1 MATISFK
8 TISLSNSP
16 TSAARLGELAI
27 STLPKIIETP
37 AAMLYVRSGVV
48 PDVTY
53 DFIPDNVTPL
63 LEMPLGTVVE
73 SMKNLENA
81 GSYINFARL
90 TSPIYCPF
98 HDSLVELRPGGNGN
112 LYSSVWTKSG
122 RKELNID
129 RFKKL
134 IQLVQPTIFEPMF
147 DGDTPVDKSTDKR
160 LSKDRERSRRFLENS
175 LENQTIVTNTIIPL
189 VGGQDKRQRQLYLN
203 DILRLLPNHEKNIF
217 GISFEGFHSYGPST
231 ENIQLDSLKSL
242 IDETRTKLKDYK
254 HLLFT
259 MPLIW
264 RPDNV
269 IRGIDLGLD
278 LFSGAYVAHISDRAT
293 ILTFRYHDQMPSNIP
308 GTDYIISSKEYATG
322 KKPLLSDCKC
332 YTCQNYSQAYVY
344 HLIQTKELLARTLI
358 TIHNLYHYHA
368 FFEQIR
374 TNLKSNTWNEYRA
387 MILDQYS
394 NEEQQ
399 QQQQK

>member
-8 TISLSNSP
+8 TISFSNST

-27 STLPKIIETP
+27 STIPKIIETP

-53 DFIPDNVTPL
+53 DFVPDNVTRL
-63 LEMPLGTVVE
+63 LEIPLGTVVE

-81 GSYINFARL
+81 GSYMNFARL
-90 TSPIYCPF
+90 TSPIFTPF
-98 HDSLVELRPGGNGN
+98 HDSLVELRPGGSGN

-134 IQLVQPTIFEPMF
+134 IQLVQPTLYEPMF
-147 DGDTPVDKSTDKR
+147 DGDTPIDKSTDKR

-175 LENQTIVTNTIIPL
+175 LENQTITSNIILPL
-189 VGGQDKRQRQLYLN
+189 VGGHDQRQRQLYLN
-203 DILRLLPNHEKNIF
+203 DILRLMPTYEKNIF

-231 ENIQLDSLKSL
+231 ENIQLDSLKPL

-269 IRGIDLGLD
+269 IHGIDLGLD

-293 ILTFRYHDQMPSNIP
+293 ILTFRYHNQMSSNST
-308 GTDYIISSKEYATG
+308 GTDYSINSKEYANG
-322 KKPLLSDCKC
+322 KKPLLSDCQC
-332 YTCQNYSQAYVY
+332 YACKNYTQAYVH
-344 HLIQTKELLARTLI
+344 HLIQTKELLGRTLI

-374 TNLKSNTWNEYRA
+374 VNLKNNTWNEYRT

-394 NEEQQ
+394 IKEEK
-399 QQQQK
+399 QQK

>member
-8 TISLSNSP
+8 TISFSNST

-37 AAMLYVRSGVV
+37 AAMLYVRSGIV

-53 DFIPDNVTPL
+53 DFIPDNVTRL
-63 LEMPLGTVVE
+63 LEIPLGTLVE
-73 SMKNLENA
+73 SMKNLENV
-81 GSYINFARL
+81 GSYANFARL

-98 HDSLVELRPGGNGN
+98 HDSLVELRPGGSGN

-134 IQLVQPTIFEPMF
+134 IQLVQPTIYETMF
-147 DGDTPVDKSTDKR
+147 DGDTPLDKSTDKR
-160 LSKDRERSRRFLENS
+160 LVKDRERSRRFLESS
-175 LENQTIVTNTIIPL
+175 LEDQTTSSNIIIPL
-189 VGGQDKRQRQLYLN
+189 VGGHDQRQRQLYLN
-203 DILRLLPNHEKNIF
+203 DILRLIPTHEKHIF
-217 GISFEGFHSYGPST
+217 GISFEGFHAYGPLT
-231 ENIQLDSLKSL
+231 EYINMDSLKPL
-242 IDETRTKLKDYK
+242 IEETRTKLNEYK
-254 HLLFT
+254 NLLFT

-278 LFSGAYVAHISDRAT
+278 LFSGAYVAHISDRFI
-293 ILTFRYHDQMPSNIP
+293 ILTFRYSNKISSNTT
-308 GTDYIISSKEYATG
+308 GTDYLINSKEYANG
-322 KKPLLSDCKC
+322 KQPLLSDCHC
-332 YTCQNYSQAYVY
+332 YACQNYTQAYVH
-344 HLIQTKELLARTLI
+344 HLIQTKELLGRTLI

-368 FFEQIR
+368 FFHEIR
-374 TNLKSNTWNEYRA
+374 ESLKTNTWNEYRT
-387 MILDQYS
+387 MILDQYPS
-394 NEEQQ
+394 EQQ
-399 QQQQK
+399 QQQK